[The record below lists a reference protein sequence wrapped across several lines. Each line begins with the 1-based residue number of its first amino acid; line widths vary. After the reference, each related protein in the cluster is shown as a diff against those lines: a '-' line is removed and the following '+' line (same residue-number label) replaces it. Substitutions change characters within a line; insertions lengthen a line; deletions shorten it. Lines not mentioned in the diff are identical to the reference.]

1 MQHVIL
7 PIGFFL
13 GQEQRKHLIN
23 YGLGENLT
31 LSILGLLTV
40 NAIYSGMGRTLESL
54 ILNLM

>member
-31 LSILGLLTV
+31 LSILGLLEMSV
-40 NAIYSGMGRTLESL
+40 IYLGIGKPWKV
-54 ILNLM
+54 